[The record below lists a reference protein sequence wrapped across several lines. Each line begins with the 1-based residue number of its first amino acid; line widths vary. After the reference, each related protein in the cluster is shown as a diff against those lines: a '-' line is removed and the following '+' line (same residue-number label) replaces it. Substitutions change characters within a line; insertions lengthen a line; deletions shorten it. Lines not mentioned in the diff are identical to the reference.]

1 MRIKEIRSRSQ
12 YDLVLDPDVIW
23 SSTQTSFG
31 PRPRRDTGPDHEATQ
46 SRAQIDKFIYPR
58 LPLMKPHFFTL
69 LLLTR
74 YPSSNTNNFMQYRL
88 QVGIYPACHAIKKGP
103 FSFPTVSFT
112 KPPRQ
117 QGPPQLPKEALPTS
131 RSIQFRI
138 SIYAEFGPI
147 STLLIQQGR
156 ATTPFQ
162 RAGLIP
168 QFSK

>member
-1 MRIKEIRSRSQ
+1 MGIKAIWSRSQ
-12 YDLVLDPDVIW
+12 YDLVLDPDAIW
-23 SSTQTSFG
+23 SCTQMSFG
-31 PRPRRDTGPDHEATQ
+31 PGPICDTGPGQEATQ
-46 SRAQIDKFIYPR
+46 SWTQIDKFIYPG
-58 LPLMKPHFFTL
+58 LPLKPHFFTL

-74 YPSSNTNNFMQYRL
+74 CPSSNTNNFMQHRL